1 MLVYNNSSLIQT
13 NWWKRREVMSGI
25 ELKNVYK
32 DYVEGQHA
40 VTDLSLTIED
50 GEFVVFV
57 GPSGCG
63 KSTTLRMIAGLED
76 ITAGEVLI
84 DGQVVNNIH
93 PKDRNIAMVFQNYA
107 LYPHMTVAENMGF
120 GLKMKKMSAGEI
132 KDRVKQ
138 VAQTIGLEDYLDRLP
153 KELSGGQR
161 QRVALGRAIC
171 REPKVFLM
179 DEPLSNLDAKLRGQ
193 TRAEIIQLTRKL
205 GITTIYVTHD
215 QVEAMTM
222 ADRIVIMQDG
232 FIQQVGSPRDLYLR
246 PENIFVASFMGSP
259 AMNFIRVRVT
269 DQGLVSQDQILSCP
283 ELILQQLEAVGYMEK
298 EVILGIRPEN
308 IKRYKSDQVHAV
320 SDSDADDYLMTAEI
334 ELAEMLGSETL
345 LHIHVLDQPMIV
357 KDFTMDT
364 FEADQEASFYFEF
377 DHAHFFDPQSQS
389 RIILAPC
396 ELYEPTQEAGD
407 LA

>member
-1 MLVYNNSSLIQT
+1 
-13 NWWKRREVMSGI
+13 MSGI

-50 GEFVVFV
+50 GEFIVFV

-84 DGQVVNNIH
+84 DDQVVNNIH

-107 LYPHMTVAENMGF
+107 LYPHMTVEENMGF
-120 GLKMKKMSAGEI
+120 GLKMKKMSSSEI

-138 VAQTIGLEDYLDRLP
+138 VAQTIGLDNYLDRLP

-171 REPKVFLM
+171 RQPKVFLM

-222 ADRIVIMQDG
+222 ADRIIIMQDG

-259 AMNFIRVRVT
+259 AMNFVKVKVS
-269 DQGLVSQDQILSCP
+269 DQGLESQGETIACP
-283 ELILQQLEAVGYMEK
+283 DLTLQQLQVAGYMDQ

-308 IKRYKSDQVHAV
+308 IKRHKHHQSMQKT
-320 SDSDADDYLMTAEI
+320 DSDIEDQLMTAEI

-345 LHIHVLDQPMIV
+345 LHIQVLGQAMIV

-364 FEADQEASFYFEF
+364 FEDGQVAQFYFEF
-377 DHAHFFDPQSQS
+377 DHAHFFDPQSQR
-389 RIILAPC
+389 RIILAPS
-396 ELYEPTQEAGD
+396 ELYEPAEEAGD
-407 LA
+407 LV

>member
-1 MLVYNNSSLIQT
+1 
-13 NWWKRREVMSGI
+13 MSGI